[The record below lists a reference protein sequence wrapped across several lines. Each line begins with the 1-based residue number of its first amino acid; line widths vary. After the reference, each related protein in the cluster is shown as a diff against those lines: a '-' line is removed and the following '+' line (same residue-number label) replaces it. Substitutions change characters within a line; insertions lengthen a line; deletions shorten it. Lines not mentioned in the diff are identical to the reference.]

1 MNKKLYLYL
10 IFSFLITLSGLFI
23 LGTTYY
29 NFSSVNKDY
38 KKGNLIIANQKINI
52 DIADNNELR
61 YLGLSG
67 RDRLNTD
74 SGMLFVFG
82 NSDYQIFCMRGM
94 KFPIDI
100 LWIRDS
106 KIIGFQENMVVDNGA
121 KNYSSPEPIN
131 YVLEINAGF
140 VKDNYV
146 SIGDPI
152 SIEL

>member
-1 MNKKLYLYL
+1 
-10 IFSFLITLSGLFI
+10 
-23 LGTTYY
+23 
-29 NFSSVNKDY
+29 
-38 KKGNLIIANQKINI
+38 
-52 DIADNNELR
+52 
-61 YLGLSG
+61 LSG